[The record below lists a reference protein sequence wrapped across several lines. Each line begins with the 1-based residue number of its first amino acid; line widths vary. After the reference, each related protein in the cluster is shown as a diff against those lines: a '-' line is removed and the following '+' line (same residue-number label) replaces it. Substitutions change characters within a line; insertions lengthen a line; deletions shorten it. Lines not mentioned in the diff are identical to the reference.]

1 MTRSPW
7 SWQAHRMACAWARAW
22 ARAWRVRVRVHGT
35 CHTRARTRAWRVQ
48 YACAV
53 RVQCACSACVQC
65 ACSAR
70 AVRVQCACSARAVR
84 VQCACSAC
92 VQCACSACAVHGTC
106 GSMAAMRS
114 SRPMKASSGSS
125 CRRLSTAPSP
135 LAYCTCRGGH
145 EGRGVAREA
154 REGVCSGWLA
164 GCTRRGNH
172 QGRGVPG
179 ESCAAAGGGRV
190 PQPLGAQQLDGSAA
204 ERRRERL
211 AAQLAPQVLLP
222 LLLRLESTLPRN
234 MCMLCM
240 RARAR
245 MCVCVIGSMHACMC
259 AWGSP
264 GGAQARGAAH
274 RNPPARSHR
283 EQLGLLAL
291 VVPGIVPGRAFLE
304 HGWRRPPCSTSVGR
318 RRGRG
323 RRSGLRLSGR
333 RRCGGLRGGRRCPCG
348 LTKSRRWLALRG
360 LRPAFRGATAHASA
374 TPDE

>member
-172 QGRGVPG
+172 QGGVCPG
-179 ESCAAAGGGRV
+179 NRVQRRAGAGGTSHSARSSLMAPLRSVGASASPPSSHHRCSCRSSSDSKAPCRETCACCACVRV
-190 PQPLGAQQLDGSAA
+190 
-204 ERRRERL
+204 
-211 AAQLAPQVLLP
+211 
-222 LLLRLESTLPRN
+222 
-234 MCMLCM
+234 
-240 RARAR
+240 RA
-245 MCVCVIGSMHACMC
+245 CVCV
-259 AWGSP
+259 
-264 GGAQARGAAH
+264 
-274 RNPPARSHR
+274 
-283 EQLGLLAL
+283 
-291 VVPGIVPGRAFLE
+291 
-304 HGWRRPPCSTSVGR
+304 
-318 RRGRG
+318 
-323 RRSGLRLSGR
+323 
-333 RRCGGLRGGRRCPCG
+333 
-348 LTKSRRWLALRG
+348 
-360 LRPAFRGATAHASA
+360 
-374 TPDE
+374 